1 MENNK
6 IDIGAELE
14 RIKKDISDMEEAG
27 MKQIFISFF
36 SGAINE
42 REFLLAARAMIKARG
57 YAAVHEY
64 DGENGELVL
73 IIRRVP
79 VAIAIEWIDAEWEL
93 PATSDEYLVR
103 IAYADKP
110 TVLHYDA
117 DEQVFF
123 CEIEGETVFYK
134 VTHWAELPE
143 GPSVK

>member
-1 MENNK
+1 MEQRYVDSKNLSRAIRRFLCGL
-6 IDIGAELE
+6 IDQGKDVVEITEFNAELQ
-14 RIKKDISDMEEAG
+14 K
-27 MKQIFISFF
+27 
-36 SGAINE
+36 
-42 REFLLAARAMIKARG
+42 
-57 YAAVHEY
+57 
-64 DGENGELVL
+64 

-117 DEQVFF
+117 EDKVFF
-123 CEIEGETVFYK
+123 EERIDLEDDVTYK